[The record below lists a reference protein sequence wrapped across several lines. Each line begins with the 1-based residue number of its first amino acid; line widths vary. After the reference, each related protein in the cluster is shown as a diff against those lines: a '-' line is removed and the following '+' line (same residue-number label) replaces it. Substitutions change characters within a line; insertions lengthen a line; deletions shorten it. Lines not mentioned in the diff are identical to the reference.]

1 MENVAYDIRS
11 RIVSNKYRTSLN
23 DTVRV
28 CFYARVSTQH
38 EAQINALSNQLEWYN
53 SVLRDHPNWEK
64 VDIYVDQG
72 SSGTQAENRQG
83 FMRMIHDA
91 ANNQFDLICTRE
103 VSRFARNTVDSLSY
117 TRKLRNMGVEVYFYN
132 DNIWSCETD
141 GELRL
146 TIMSAM
152 SQEESK
158 HISERVL
165 AGQKIS
171 RQKGVLYGNGNIL
184 GYRLIKGKTSTEN
197 TYEIVEE
204 EAETVR
210 MIYDMYLSGM
220 GVKAIASKLVMLKR
234 KQAYGGYRW
243 ESSSVLRILNN
254 KTYAGY
260 IGYNKSY
267 TKDFLEHER
276 VNVYDRSQYEY
287 VKGDFPPIIPEEKW
301 NRVQA
306 LKSKKVVCINGE
318 NRGKAIPKD
327 KWCRHLVCECGS
339 SYKKYKW
346 RTNQSGEECN
356 GYQCR
361 HQIRYRKK
369 SFREKNGLDGTGY
382 CDVPSI
388 CEWKLDFMAKNI
400 LYRLW
405 KDKKASVEEL
415 LRDVH
420 DNYVIEQEI
429 RNNEYQAEKLQRE
442 LERLRNRKSNLMD
455 MRLDNMIAKPEYEM
469 KYNAIVE
476 RMEEVEKELSMIS
489 HVQPVIEPVDVEKE
503 LGRIK
508 EFLERVCDLEQK
520 QLSDELIDSLVARI
534 TPTEEGVFKWYIQS
548 EDYDMETTFDESNYV
563 LYDKFTLTFEEAK
576 QYRKSFGNFIRA
588 RQWKDLIV
596 EVYVRNS

>member
-103 VSRFARNTVDSLSY
+103 VSRFARNTVDSL
-117 TRKLRNMGVEVYFYN
+117 
-132 DNIWSCETD
+132 
-141 GELRL
+141 
-146 TIMSAM
+146 
-152 SQEESK
+152 
-158 HISERVL
+158 
-165 AGQKIS
+165 
-171 RQKGVLYGNGNIL
+171 
-184 GYRLIKGKTSTEN
+184 
-197 TYEIVEE
+197 
-204 EAETVR
+204 
-210 MIYDMYLSGM
+210 
-220 GVKAIASKLVMLKR
+220 
-234 KQAYGGYRW
+234 
-243 ESSSVLRILNN
+243 
-254 KTYAGY
+254 
-260 IGYNKSY
+260 SY

-400 LYRLW
+400 QYRLW

-420 DNYVIEQEI
+420 DNYVIEEEV